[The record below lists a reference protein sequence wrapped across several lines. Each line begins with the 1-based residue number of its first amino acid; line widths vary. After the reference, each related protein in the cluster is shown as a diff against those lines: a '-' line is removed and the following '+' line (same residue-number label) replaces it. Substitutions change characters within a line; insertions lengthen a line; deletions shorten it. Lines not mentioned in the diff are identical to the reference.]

1 MMIEDSRIAFIGAGN
16 MARGLIGGLVANGM
30 KPERLAAADPNEAA
44 RRALADQSGID
55 TSADN
60 AAVIAPADVV
70 VFAVKP
76 QLMAAV
82 VRAARPALKGRDKLI
97 ISIAGGIRLAAI
109 QRWLAFPARTVRAM
123 PNTPALLRAGATA
136 LFAGPQAGPQQ
147 RAIAE
152 ALLSS
157 VGAVVWL
164 EDEAQMDAV
173 TALSGSGPAY
183 FFYLMEAMEKTARD
197 MGLNAD
203 QARLLTLETA
213 LGAAKMARA
222 SSADP
227 KTLREQVTSRGGTTE
242 QALNLFNECG
252 LADVIGQAMRSAS
265 ARSEALAE
273 EFGK

>member
-16 MARGLIGGLVANGM
+16 MARGLIGGLIANGM
-30 KPERLAAADPNEAA
+30 KPERLAAADPDEAA

-55 TSADN
+55 TGADN

-82 VRAARPALKGRDKLI
+82 VRAARPALKGADKLI

-109 QRWLAFPARTVRAM
+109 QRWLAFPARTVRVM
-123 PNTPALLRAGATA
+123 PNTPALIRAGATA
-136 LFAGPQAGPQQ
+136 LFAGPHAGPQLM
-147 RAIAE
+147 RA
-152 ALLSS
+152 

-183 FFYLMEAMEKTARD
+183 FFYLLEAMEKAARD

-222 SSADP
+222 SGADP

-252 LADVIGQAMRSAS
+252 LADIIGQAMRCAR

>member
-30 KPERLAAADPNEAA
+30 QPERLAAADPDEAQ
-44 RRALADQSGID
+44 RRALADQFGID
-55 TSADN
+55 TDADN

-82 VRAARPALKGRDKLI
+82 VRAARPALQDADKLI

-109 QRWLAFPARTVRAM
+109 QRWLAFPAATVRVM
-123 PNTPALLRAGATA
+123 PNTPALIRAGASA
-136 LFAGPQAGPQQ
+136 LFAGPQAGPRQ

-152 ALLSS
+152 ALMRA

-164 EDEAQMDAV
+164 EGEAQMDAV

-183 FFYLMEAMEKTARD
+183 FFYLMEAMEKAARD

-222 SSADP
+222 SDADP
-227 KTLREQVTSRGGTTE
+227 KTLRAQVTSRGGTTE

-252 LADVIGQAMRSAS
+252 LADVIGQAMRSAR